1 MYPER
6 ERPNGQP
13 GGVLTLLRLNDRVV
27 DLQRGSATD
36 DAGHST
42 ALRRQAA
49 EVLKV
54 LAAKPGEIV
63 SKDDLM
69 QAVWGNIAVSDD
81 SLVQC
86 VIEIRKA
93 LGDDKHQIVRT
104 LPRRGYVLEAKA
116 ISDGRNATGVVSAT
130 ARRGAWIG
138 LAAGLGVLVM
148 AATAYFWPVP
158 VSEADRPAIAVLP
171 LANIKGDSAGEQHE
185 LVARADAKVAALEE
199 DLLTARSE
207 IDALRGS
214 VQTAGS
220 AREEALRRELTAR
233 RELYTMRRAAYRA
246 GVQMRAAADAKAAR
260 ERAFEQQQ
268 QRADRLAANLALALR
283 EVERLKVD
291 AVRASEAADTSL
303 DQAKQTL
310 DVERQKVGLL
320 ERDLAAARQSID
332 ALEAS
337 ATVAETVHATVIKR
351 RQLAEAAL
359 MRVGEVLALERNKAE
374 SLTRA
379 LDTARQERAA
389 AKDDVVRVSTAF
401 RETFE
406 QERDKALRLARELT
420 AARDRIDIL
429 SASSSRFKYTS
440 KARDT
445 NKASR
450 RATASVP
457 VAARPARQSGS
468 PEVSAVDFRK
478 PSGPARLTAGAL
490 PAALLP
496 TQQLRRGL
504 QQ

>member
-1 MYPER
+1 M
-6 ERPNGQP
+6 
-13 GGVLTLLRLNDRVV
+13 LTLLRLNDRVV

-63 SKDDLM
+63 TKDDLM
-69 QAVWGNIAVSDD
+69 RAVWGNIAVSDD

-93 LGDDKHQIVRT
+93 LGDDKHQIIRT

-116 ISDGRNATGVVSAT
+116 IGDGKNATDMFLAKH
-130 ARRGAWIG
+130 RRGAWIS

-148 AATAYFWPVP
+148 AAAAPFWTVW
-158 VSEADRPAIAVLP
+158 EADADRPAIAVLP

-185 LVARADAKVAALEE
+185 LVARADAKVAALEQ

-207 IDALRGS
+207 IDALRGR

-220 AREEALRRELTAR
+220 AREEALRRELAAR
-233 RELYTMRRAAYRA
+233 RELDAMRRAAYRA
-246 GVQMRAAADAKAAR
+246 EVQMRAAADAKAAR

-268 QRADRLAANLALALR
+268 QQADQLVANLALARR
-283 EVERLKVD
+283 EAERLKVD

-310 DVERQKVGLL
+310 DVEREKVGRL

-337 ATVAETVHATVIKR
+337 AKVATTVHATGIER
-351 RQLAEAAL
+351 QQLAEAAL
-359 MRVGEVLALERNKAE
+359 MRVGEVLARESNKVE

-389 AKDDVVRVSTAF
+389 AKDDVVGVSKAF
-401 RETFE
+401 RETLE
-406 QERDKALRLARELT
+406 QERNKALRLARELT
-420 AARDRIDIL
+420 AARDQIDIL
-429 SASSSRFKYTS
+429 SASFARFKNTS

-445 NKASR
+445 NRESR
-450 RATASVP
+450 RATAFVP
-457 VAARPARQSGS
+457 VAARPARRSGS

-478 PSGPARLTAGAL
+478 PSRPAQLTAGAL

-496 TQQLRRGL
+496 TQRPRRGL
-504 QQ
+504 Q